1 MFLESFEDKK
11 KGHNCTAA
19 AMHNRPGGGCV
30 VGGAVKLSV
39 VESEGLEPI
48 WESWEVGDWVVGL
61 GMEGTGAVVD
71 HCSGMR

>member
-1 MFLESFEDKK
+1 
-11 KGHNCTAA
+11 
-19 AMHNRPGGGCV
+19 MHNRPGGGCV

-48 WESWEVGDWVVGL
+48 WESWEEGDWVVGL
-61 GMEGTGAVVD
+61 GMEGTGAVED